1 MTYPVTV
8 SRGLKAEEG
17 GVYVVYVRQKHY
29 LQVKYLDTQ
38 LGKYNMKRIRF
49 RFVSITVIFLS
60 YHYFRSRM
68 KSSAIYVSARLEQLW
83 CI

>member
-17 GVYVVYVRQKHY
+17 GGVYVVYVLQKHY

-38 LGKYNMKRIRF
+38 LGEYNMKRIRF
-49 RFVSITVIFLS
+49 RFVSLTVIFL
-60 YHYFRSRM
+60 SRM